1 MKKTELKQIN
11 AQLID
16 AHTKTQN
23 AWAMVRILAHAAQ
36 SNETPPPWA
45 VRDTCAA
52 IEDYLGD
59 ITQLLFEAGVKIEG
73 EF

>member
-1 MKKTELKQIN
+1 MKKAELKQIN

-16 AHTKTQN
+16 AHTKTQC
-23 AWAMVRILAHAAQ
+23 AWAMVRVLAHAAQ
-36 SNETPPPWA
+36 SNEPPPPWA

-59 ITQLLFEAGVKIEG
+59 ITQLLFEAGVKIEKDL
-73 EF
+73 